1 MRNIPVTRKKAM
13 DQEPRVTC
21 PVCGDTEKASSYNA
35 KNGMCSRCWE
45 YLSPEAGGTDHG
57 VFMVRIRTR
66 DERNGRRMAEI
77 RPRGFWSAQ
86 IEVNERVD
94 HSYDPETKDIN
105 KTWKVE
111 VSWGCGGTDGTRDE
125 IVPGQFQS
133 YAENFANA
141 MDHAV
146 MLAKIWKM
154 ERQER
159 KEA

>member
-1 MRNIPVTRKKAM
+1 MARAKAE
-13 DQEPRVTC
+13 EPRVTC

-35 KNGMCSRCWE
+35 QKQMCSRCWD

-57 VFMVRIRTR
+57 VFMMRVRTS
-66 DERNGRRMAEI
+66 DDGRRSVEI
-77 RPRGFWSAQ
+77 RPRGFWSGT
-86 IEVNERVD
+86 IEVRERID
-94 HSYDPETKDIN
+94 HTYLSDTKEIQ
-105 KTWKVE
+105 KSWKVE
-111 VSWGCGGTDGTRDE
+111 VSWGSGGTDGTHDE

-146 MLAKIWKM
+146 NTAKLWRM
-154 ERQER
+154 ERQEK